1 MTSLYRRVH
10 DWKGGTLEHFVQLDT
25 WTETMDLLVFDQ
37 RGTGKSTLLQDRSHY
52 FMDAYVDDVK
62 AVLDAAG
69 WCSSSSISSSSQD
82 GLGGIRSSSSSSS
95 GGNGDCGTSV
105 NVDSS
110 TDINSKRKVNVVG
123 YGFGGMVAQEVC
135 VQFPLA
141 VKSISLLGTATG
153 GKGGTIFP
161 PKLQKEAS
169 HLSIA
174 SVSEAAL
181 FMASEIAL
189 GDSRSE
195 QISGDIVDTLAAR
208 ILESRLLEKRRISSA
223 APRSTSAIGADSGPI
238 SIPSFSMPG
247 DAVLAIKHTK
257 ASQTAWCR
265 QGTGDSY

>member
-69 WCSSSSISSSSQD
+69 WCSSSSI
-82 GLGGIRSSSSSSS
+82 S

-169 HLSIA
+169 HLSTA

-195 QISGDIVDTLAAR
+195 QIAGDIVDTLAAR
-208 ILESRLLEKRRISSA
+208 ILESGLLEKRRISSA